1 MTRRRDFLKTAGAVG
16 SVGALSGCLGIGGS
30 QPFNDGEIDMNISPS
45 VPTEDL
51 QPQYGPIREYL
62 KNEFDQTVKM
72 NIANNYASVIE
83 ALGSGTTDVAET
95 GPFAAALGVNEGN
108 AEVILQRKGYGT
120 WTYKSIIAVPNDSD
134 IEEASDLEG
143 KTVAFADPLS
153 TSGALYPLYNIS
165 QAGVDIGN
173 LPEGNG
179 SQAAFD
185 AVFTGGHVSSYE
197 QLADEQVDAAGM
209 GGFVRDT
216 GAGPSTDEFKSTAR
230 TLVESTGLPRAPIV
244 VSPELSSDRKDALQ
258 EAFINAPDSIYYG
271 QDGEEGTDDDL
282 WFNDAREAGVDKYQ
296 SVIDVATGL
305 GVGAEI
311 FESSSDS

>member
-16 SVGALSGCLGIGGS
+16 SIGALTGCLGIGGS

-51 QPQYGPIREYL
+51 QPQYGPIREYIS
-62 KNEFDQTVKM
+62 NEFDRTTKM

-83 ALGSGTTDVAET
+83 ALGSGTTDIAET
-95 GPFAAALGVNEGN
+95 GPFAAALGVNEGD

-134 IEEASDLEG
+134 IEEVSDLEG
-143 KTVAFADPLS
+143 KSVAFSDPLS

-165 QAGVDIGN
+165 QAGVNIGN

-185 AVFTGGHVSSYE
+185 AVFAGGHVSSYE
-197 QLADEQVDAAGM
+197 QLADGQVDAAGM

-216 GAGPSTDEFKSTAR
+216 STGPTPDEFESTAR
-230 TLVESTGLPRAPIV
+230 TLQESTGLPRAPIV
-244 VSPELSSDRKDALQ
+244 VSPELSDDRKDALQ
-258 EAFINAPDSIYYG
+258 QAFIDAPDSIYYG

-282 WFNDAREAGVDKYQ
+282 WFNDVREAGVDKYQ
-296 SVIDVATGL
+296 SVIDVATEL

-311 FESSSDS
+311 FESGDDS